1 MFERELKKARPE
13 LYLKRV
19 WTEQDASS
27 LLEQE
32 RWDCV
37 LCGTHV
43 PGVSAYR
50 VLDMVRENG
59 LYVPVITGSSVYSK
73 EEAIDIIRAG
83 ANDFVSNDNL
93 AHLNPAIEKA
103 IQDVATQRERDQA
116 ERNLKRSEERFRGL
130 FENSEI
136 AIWNEDLTAVYASLE
151 QLRAIGVA
159 DLRRHL
165 RANDKQAARDLAG
178 QVRVLEVN
186 PATLKLFGAKSQAEF
201 IANRKAIYRPGSLST
216 FIDILCAIWD
226 GQRQFRA
233 QVTYQGFDQRVI
245 EAIVSFPLPDT
256 AEGYASVPISIID
269 VTERAQNV
277 RALQASEKL
286 LHQSQQVARLGSY
299 SLDIRAGTFTCT
311 EALEDIL
318 GLARKPRHEHTF
330 AEWVACLHPHYR
342 KEVTAYFE
350 QDVLAKRARFERDYK
365 IVRQNDGAV
374 RWVQGLG
381 TLEFDDDGEPV
392 RMAGVIQDITERK
405 EAEIAMRNLASTFS
419 AMTGEEFYE
428 IVAEHLVLALNV
440 EHAFVGIVDATESV
454 VKVVGGYSRGQ
465 PMERGIEFELA
476 GSPCERTLALDA
488 SWFPAGVRDAFPAS
502 PVLAEWG
509 VEGYIAKPLLDMG
522 GKAIG
527 VLVVMHGQAIGNA
540 DAVET
545 LLQIFADRVALE
557 LERTRTEEELRRY
570 ESMVSSSTDL
580 FALIDRQYRFR
591 AANPAF
597 LDAFEV
603 SREQLYGRTVD
614 LVYGEERFANVIKP
628 WADRCLAGEV
638 VRNQF
643 WYTFPSG
650 QRRYMDIVYYPY
662 VSPDKGIDGY
672 VVTARDLTARRHI
685 EEKLHVSEEKF
696 SKAFHSHATPMQIL
710 DLETGERL
718 EINRKCLE
726 LYEVDSRE
734 ALNESIF
741 SDNKWID
748 SQRQSESVQQLLR
761 DGFLHNYPVDVFD
774 RSGQPRH
781 LLANAALLDIGD
793 GKSAIISYSDVT
805 AQKQSEALLEH
816 QARLADGLRSLTRT
830 PREQDEKAWLQRSLE
845 LAEEL
850 TGSCVSFI
858 HFVDDEQRNL
868 ELVAWSRRTLDHFC
882 QADHDKH
889 YPLAEAGVWAD
900 AFRQRAPVII
910 NDYGACKY
918 ERALPEGHADIERL
932 VSLPVVDGDK
942 VSMLIGVGNKADAYT
957 NRDVETLQAIANEV
971 WHIVQHRRAENEI
984 HRFSRVLE
992 ESLNEI
998 YIFDSKTYR
1007 FSMVNRGARA
1017 NLGYSMAELAAMTPM
1032 DISERPDRE
1041 PFEATLEPLL
1051 SGKKKQ
1057 LTITT
1062 LHRRKDGS
1070 LYNIEIKLQLTGDD
1084 PPVFVA
1090 MAQDIDERLAMQ
1102 SEMHKLAQAVEQ
1114 SPESIVITNVN
1125 AEIEYV
1131 NRAYVEA
1138 SGYSEEELL
1147 GKNPSILKSGKTP
1160 PETYQDLWAALTQG
1174 RPWEGE
1180 FVNRRK
1186 DGSEY
1191 VERAHIVPLTQPD
1204 GSVSHYVEIKQ
1215 DVTEKKKLTKEL
1227 EAHRHHLEELV
1238 DERTVQLAEA
1248 RQRAEEAN
1256 RAKSAF
1262 LANMSHEIRTP
1273 MNAILGLTHLLQ
1285 QSGPS
1290 AEQAL
1295 RLSKIETS
1303 ATHLLSIINDV
1314 LDLSKIEAGKLAL
1327 ERTDF
1332 HLLGLFDQIQS
1343 LFREQLAGKG
1353 LTLELD
1359 CEGAPTWLRGDV
1371 TRLRQALINYVGNA
1385 VKFTG
1390 EGGIWLRVRQLG
1402 ERDGEVELRFEV
1414 EDSGIGIAA
1423 EKQQHLF
1430 RAFEQAD
1437 VSTTRKYGGTGLGLA
1452 ITRRL
1457 VELMGGEVGV
1467 ESVLGEGSRF
1477 WFRLWLQRGRGEP
1490 ETVRSVRSEDVE
1502 ARLRAEYA
1510 GTRVLL
1516 VEDNAINREVAVS
1529 LLSAVGLEVDTA
1541 RDGEEALARVVAADY
1556 ALVLMD
1562 VQMPRKD
1569 GLQATRELR
1578 ALAGYEDLPVLAMT
1592 ANVFAEDRAACMA
1605 AGMNDFVGKPV
1616 EPGSL
1621 YATLLKWLPGPVRGA
1636 VVAQAEARREEAQ
1649 MENGGEGP
1657 VDVTALAAVFGD
1669 DEAARLGLLRKFARQ
1684 AEAIVDEFEAACG
1697 ARDAEQVRFQ
1707 AHKLK
1712 SSARTVGAN
1721 ELAEVC
1727 FTLEQAGR
1735 ASDWER
1741 IDAEGGMMRAQ
1752 MQRVKAWVEAL

>member
-1 MFERELKKARPE
+1 MLLFLLTLVLLTAIIAAFE
-13 LYLKRV
+13 
-19 WTEQDASS
+19 
-27 LLEQE
+27 
-32 RWDCV
+32 
-37 LCGTHV
+37 
-43 PGVSAYR
+43 YR
-50 VLDMVRENG
+50 HD
-59 LYVPVITGSSVYSK
+59 
-73 EEAIDIIRAG
+73 
-83 ANDFVSNDNL
+83 
-93 AHLNPAIEKA
+93 
-103 IQDVATQRERDQA
+103 
-116 ERNLKRSEERFRGL
+116 KRSLIESKRESVVR
-130 FENSEI
+130 
-136 AIWNEDLTAVYASLE
+136 DMASL
-151 QLRAIGVA
+151 QQSLNQHFGVA
-159 DLRRHL
+159 DLKGAEKALTRQGLDTDYEILLAADDHGVIMLATRFELIGRRVSEVL
-165 RANDKQAARDLAG
+165 PTAAM
-178 QVRVLEVN
+178 E
-186 PATLKLFGAKSQAEF
+186 
-201 IANRKAIYRPGSLST
+201 
-216 FIDILCAIWD
+216 
-226 GQRQFRA
+226 QFRKWRQQDRI
-233 QVTYQGFDQRVI
+233 QVDYDP
-245 EAIVSFPLPDT
+245 E
-256 AEGYASVPISIID
+256 
-269 VTERAQNV
+269 
-277 RALQASEKL
+277 
-286 LHQSQQVARLGSY
+286 
-299 SLDIRAGTFTCT
+299 
-311 EALEDIL
+311 
-318 GLARKPRHEHTF
+318 
-330 AEWVACLHPHYR
+330 
-342 KEVTAYFE
+342 
-350 QDVLAKRARFERDYK
+350 RARFTVYYPLELAPGDQQLRSSRSGSQFAVYDISPQLQLLWSRTWETCLQVGGVVMAVMIILLVLLQFIVIRPLRRVAAEANALAHGGTAQASDIGAYGEIASLYRSFRQMRAQIGNRLEKSQEVEDELRQSREQLLLAQHIAHLGFIHWNLETDMVTLSDEACHIMGFTPGPGEKSMSRLIRRVHPEDLKRVQRALSKALSGEADYDVDHR
-365 IVRQNDGAV
+365 IVRPDGSISWVHSQAV
-374 RWVQGLG
+374 LLGATSDGRPQTMLG
-381 TLEFDDDGEPV
+381 TVLDITERRLAEEQQKRSDRWLALLLDTLPYGV
-392 RMAGVIQDITERK
+392 REHSRDGVITYANAACHRIYGCEPGELIGHHVWDFKLSEDERTDLMELEARVFEEEPTPEPHITRNRTLDGREIVIEVAWDYQRDARGRVKSIVSVISDVTKRIEAEEALREKEAHWRTLIDALPDLVWLKNAKGEYLACNRRFEQYYGASESQIVGKTDYEFVDKELADWFRTQDQMVLQSGKRHMNEADAVFMTDGHRESLETVKVPMHASDGTVLGVLGVARDITERK
-405 EAEIAMRNLASTFS
+405 Q
-419 AMTGEEFYE
+419 
-428 IVAEHLVLALNV
+428 LN
-440 EHAFVGIVDATESV
+440 I
-454 VKVVGGYSRGQ
+454 
-465 PMERGIEFELA
+465 
-476 GSPCERTLALDA
+476 
-488 SWFPAGVRDAFPAS
+488 
-502 PVLAEWG
+502 
-509 VEGYIAKPLLDMG
+509 
-522 GKAIG
+522 
-527 VLVVMHGQAIGNA
+527 
-540 DAVET
+540 
-545 LLQIFADRVALE
+545 
-557 LERTRTEEELRRY
+557 
-570 ESMVSSSTDL
+570 
-580 FALIDRQYRFR
+580 
-591 AANPAF
+591 
-597 LDAFEV
+597 
-603 SREQLYGRTVD
+603 
-614 LVYGEERFANVIKP
+614 
-628 WADRCLAGEV
+628 
-638 VRNQF
+638 
-643 WYTFPSG
+643 
-650 QRRYMDIVYYPY
+650 
-662 VSPDKGIDGY
+662 
-672 VVTARDLTARRHI
+672 
-685 EEKLHVSEEKF
+685 
-696 SKAFHSHATPMQIL
+696 
-710 DLETGERL
+710 
-718 EINRKCLE
+718 
-726 LYEVDSRE
+726 
-734 ALNESIF
+734 
-741 SDNKWID
+741 
-748 SQRQSESVQQLLR
+748 
-761 DGFLHNYPVDVFD
+761 
-774 RSGQPRH
+774 
-781 LLANAALLDIGD
+781 
-793 GKSAIISYSDVT
+793 
-805 AQKQSEALLEH
+805 
-816 QARLADGLRSLTRT
+816 
-830 PREQDEKAWLQRSLE
+830 
-845 LAEEL
+845 
-850 TGSCVSFI
+850 
-858 HFVDDEQRNL
+858 
-868 ELVAWSRRTLDHFC
+868 
-882 QADHDKH
+882 
-889 YPLAEAGVWAD
+889 
-900 AFRQRAPVII
+900 
-910 NDYGACKY
+910 
-918 ERALPEGHADIERL
+918 
-932 VSLPVVDGDK
+932 
-942 VSMLIGVGNKADAYT
+942 
-957 NRDVETLQAIANEV
+957 
-971 WHIVQHRRAENEI
+971 
-984 HRFSRVLE
+984 
-992 ESLNEI
+992 
-998 YIFDSKTYR
+998 
-1007 FSMVNRGARA
+1007 
-1017 NLGYSMAELAAMTPM
+1017 
-1032 DISERPDRE
+1032 
-1041 PFEATLEPLL
+1041 
-1051 SGKKKQ
+1051 
-1057 LTITT
+1057 
-1062 LHRRKDGS
+1062 
-1070 LYNIEIKLQLTGDD
+1070 
-1084 PPVFVA
+1084 
-1090 MAQDIDERLAMQ
+1090 
-1102 SEMHKLAQAVEQ
+1102 
-1114 SPESIVITNVN
+1114 
-1125 AEIEYV
+1125 
-1131 NRAYVEA
+1131 
-1138 SGYSEEELL
+1138 
-1147 GKNPSILKSGKTP
+1147 
-1160 PETYQDLWAALTQG
+1160 
-1174 RPWEGE
+1174 
-1180 FVNRRK
+1180 
-1186 DGSEY
+1186 
-1191 VERAHIVPLTQPD
+1191 
-1204 GSVSHYVEIKQ
+1204 
-1215 DVTEKKKLTKEL
+1215 EL

-1238 DERTVQLAEA
+1238 EERTAQLAEA